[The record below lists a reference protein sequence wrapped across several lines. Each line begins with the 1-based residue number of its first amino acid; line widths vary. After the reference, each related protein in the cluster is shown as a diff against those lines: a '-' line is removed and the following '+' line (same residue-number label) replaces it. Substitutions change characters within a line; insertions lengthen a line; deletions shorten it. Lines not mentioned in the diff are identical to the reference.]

1 MSAWAL
7 PEMIRKSSNEEICN
21 MNDQDS
27 KSQTVGLMVEFP
39 PSKDIGQAEKF
50 RRKRDRILT
59 VASPLILLFIW
70 EIVIQLGLLDRR
82 LFPAPSMIAG
92 TFYELVISGAL
103 WDDLSISLIRICVGF
118 FFGAIAGIFVGT
130 MMGVIPTV
138 GAVLSPIIASIY
150 PIPKIAIFP
159 LIMVLFG
166 LGEMSKFVVVAIAVF
181 FYMVINTVAGVSN
194 VESIYKDVGKS
205 FRVSKTRSIFRII
218 LPAAMP
224 MIIAGLRVSAGV
236 SLLVLVSAE
245 FVGADSGIGYLVWN
259 SWQIFDVRSMFVGI
273 IVIGFLGWAS
283 FTFLDFI
290 ERVCLPW
297 APKNRR

>member
-1 MSAWAL
+1 MSIQ
-7 PEMIRKSSNEEICN
+7 ENNS
-21 MNDQDS
+21 DQI
-27 KSQTVGLMVEFP
+27 GRMVEMQ
-39 PSKDIGQAEKF
+39 PSKDIGQAERF
-50 RRKRDRILT
+50 RRRRDRFLT
-59 VASPLILLFIW
+59 VVSPLILLLIW
-70 EIVIQLGLLDRR
+70 EIVIQLGLLDSR
-82 LFPAPSMIAG
+82 LFPAPSMIVG
-92 TFYELVISGAL
+92 TFYDLVASGEL
-103 WDDLSISLIRICVGF
+103 WRHLSISLIRIAVGF
-118 FFGAIAGIFVGT
+118 FFGAIAGVTVGT
-130 MMGVIPTV
+130 LMGVMPVV
-138 GAVLSPIIASIY
+138 GAVLSPIVASVY

-194 VESIYKDVGKS
+194 VDRIYRDVGRS
-205 FRVSKTRSIFRII
+205 FRVSRLRSVFQIT

-245 FVGADSGIGYLVWN
+245 FVGAESGIGFLVWN
-259 SWQIFDVRSMFVGI
+259 SWQVFDVRSMFVGI

-283 FTFLDFI
+283 FTLLDAI